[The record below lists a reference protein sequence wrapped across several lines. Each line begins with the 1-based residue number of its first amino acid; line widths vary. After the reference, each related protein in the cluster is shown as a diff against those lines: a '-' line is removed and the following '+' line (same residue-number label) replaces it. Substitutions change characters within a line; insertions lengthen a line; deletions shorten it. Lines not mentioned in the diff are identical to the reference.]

1 MIYLP
6 TNNFYQLLLFRSPTQ
21 NFLSVPDRKRK
32 TLSGP
37 PTVNNTSNNRGQF
50 SSGGRS
56 RDVSNDQRYV
66 SNIVRDAQKD
76 ARSATN
82 EVRGAAINDV
92 RSGGGSA
99 GMTAINLAAEV
110 GTNTVDTLLAA
121 GSIGVDLTAVTL
133 KAAGTVGMLYYFYI

>member
-1 MIYLP
+1 M
-6 TNNFYQLLLFRSPTQ
+6 
-21 NFLSVPDRKRK
+21 PDRKRK

-37 PTVNNTSNNRGQF
+37 PTVNNSSNNRGQF
-50 SSGGRS
+50 ASGGRS

-66 SNIVRDAQKD
+66 SNIVRDAQRD

-82 EVRGAAINDV
+82 EVRGAATNDV
-92 RSGGGSA
+92 RGGGSA

-133 KAAGTVGMLYYFYI
+133 KAAGTVGKLYFLLVMLLFNLLCLPVSQSVTL